1 MFPTVARY
9 LEGLPHGIDSYPD
22 AVVKGAVLRATLA
35 DAGFRIE
42 PGSLPESLERCAFD
56 PPAIGTWVPETFHSA
71 LVGAIFDA
79 RFRDAG
85 GIAAFEG
92 WAFDRNRRLFKSP
105 LYRVLFFV
113 VRPERIFIGIKNR
126 WSAFHR
132 GSVLEV
138 VEERP
143 NHRTVRLT
151 HPPRLFS
158 DHALHTFSA
167 AFMAAAE
174 AAGLRALRARRVS
187 EQPTTTDFAVDWG

>member
-1 MFPTVARY
+1 MSPTVARY

-35 DAGFRIE
+35 DAGSPIE
-42 PGSLPESLERCAFD
+42 PGTLPERLERYALD
-56 PPAIGTWVPETFHSA
+56 PPSIGMWVPETFHGA

-79 RFRDAG
+79 RFRDVG

-92 WAFDRNRRLFKSP
+92 WARERNRKLFKSP

-138 VEERP
+138 VEQRP
-143 NHRTVRLT
+143 NHRTVRLS
-151 HPPRLFS
+151 HPPGLFS

-167 AFMAAAE
+167 AFLAAAE
-174 AAGLRALRARRVS
+174 AAGLHAARARRVS